1 MPFEVPVL
9 DSFNRPAGG
18 PPPSPSWATD
28 ALGFSLGQFL
38 VSGNQMAQT
47 AQYAQGYWAAGQ
59 FGPDVEACITVTGGY
74 EAVAGAAFGIFLLT
88 AVGASHTGYS
98 AYCDRG
104 SGIAGV
110 YREGPGPA
118 IPIAEGSLSVAHG
131 DTLGI
136 RRRGQQVE
144 LWHKPAAG
152 AWTRVFSGTDATFSG
167 PYFVAIYSDGGASGA
182 TTFDA
187 LRAGTLNL
195 PYDTRVAWST
205 KPSNAFAFG
214 TSTLGGG
221 DVLTGQFS
229 ASFTGPNDDVSD
241 LVRRISIDRGRDS
254 YMEQMRA
261 GRATIVLRDTTGRFN
276 PKNPASPLAGQVL
289 PMRPVR
295 VTCTLAGTTYG
306 LFYGF
311 LRSVEHDPLTY
322 ESTLECEDLLM
333 WMSRVT
339 PVIAA
344 GALTTGQAIGLV
356 LDAIGWTDT
365 LMRDLDVGDT
375 LPAGAFTADGSR
387 NALELI
393 QGLLEAERGV
403 CYVSRTGVFVY
414 EDRRARAAR
423 TSSATFAGTMSAL
436 RPGMDLDRI
445 RNRATVTRDGGSPQS
460 FQDGN
465 SIAAYGAADGD
476 QITTPYLETD
486 VQAASLA
493 AFIVS
498 EQRDPRAPARDLTL
512 FNKTTA
518 LYTQIL
524 SRELIDR
531 ITVSEPKG
539 NTAGDFHIERITHEI
554 TDAGK
559 IHRCTWTL
567 AERPAAGTP
576 FILGTSLIGGGHV
589 LTY

>member
-1 MPFEVPVL
+1 M
-9 DSFNRPAGG
+9 
-18 PPPSPSWATD
+18 
-28 ALGFSLGQFL
+28 
-38 VSGNQMAQT
+38 
-47 AQYAQGYWAAGQ
+47 
-59 FGPDVEACITVTGGY
+59 
-74 EAVAGAAFGIFLLT
+74 
-88 AVGASHTGYS
+88 
-98 AYCDRG
+98 
-104 SGIAGV
+104 
-110 YREGPGPA
+110 
-118 IPIAEGSLSVAHG
+118 
-131 DTLGI
+131 
-136 RRRGQQVE
+136 
-144 LWHKPAAG
+144 
-152 AWTRVFSGTDATFSG
+152 
-167 PYFVAIYSDGGASGA
+167 
-182 TTFDA
+182 TT
-187 LRAGTLNL
+187 

-205 KPSNAFAFG
+205 KPSNAFTFG
-214 TSTLGGG
+214 TSTIGGG

-229 ASFTGPNDDVSD
+229 ASFTGANDDVSD
-241 LVRRISIDRGRDS
+241 QVRSISIDRGRDS

-261 GRATIVLRDTTGRFN
+261 GRATIVLRDTNGRYN
-276 PKNPASPLAGQVL
+276 PKNAASPLVGQVL

-295 VTCTLAGTTYG
+295 VNCTLAGTTYG

-339 PVIAA
+339 PTISA
-344 GALTTGQAIGLV
+344 GALTTGQAVGMV
-356 LDAIGWTDT
+356 LDAVGWTDT
-365 LMRDLDVGDT
+365 LMRDLDIGDT
-375 LPAGAFTADGSR
+375 LPAGAFTADGSQS
-387 NALELI
+387 ALELI

-403 CYVSRTGVFVY
+403 CYISRSGVFVY

-445 RNRATVTRDGGSPQS
+445 RNRATVTREGGAPQS

-476 QITTPYLETD
+476 QITTKYLETD

-498 EQRDPRAPARDLTL
+498 ELRDPRAPARDLTL

-524 SRELIDR
+524 ARELIDR

-539 NTAGDFHIERITHEI
+539 NTSGDFHIERITHEI

-576 FILGTSLIGGGHV
+576 FILGTSTIGGGHV

>member
-1 MPFEVPVL
+1 
-9 DSFNRPAGG
+9 
-18 PPPSPSWATD
+18 
-28 ALGFSLGQFL
+28 
-38 VSGNQMAQT
+38 
-47 AQYAQGYWAAGQ
+47 
-59 FGPDVEACITVTGGY
+59 VT
-74 EAVAGAAFGIFLLT
+74 T
-88 AVGASHTGYS
+88 
-98 AYCDRG
+98 
-104 SGIAGV
+104 
-110 YREGPGPA
+110 
-118 IPIAEGSLSVAHG
+118 
-131 DTLGI
+131 
-136 RRRGQQVE
+136 
-144 LWHKPAAG
+144 
-152 AWTRVFSGTDATFSG
+152 
-167 PYFVAIYSDGGASGA
+167 
-182 TTFDA
+182 
-187 LRAGTLNL
+187 
-195 PYDTRVAWST
+195 PYDTRVAWSA
-205 KPSNAFAFG
+205 KPSNAFTFG
-214 TSTLGGG
+214 ISTLGGG
-221 DVLTGQFS
+221 HVLTGQFS
-229 ASFTGPNDDVSD
+229 ASFNGPNDDVSD
-241 LVRRISIDRGRDS
+241 VVRRISIDRGRDS

-261 GRATIVLRDTTGRFN
+261 GRATIVLRDTTGRYN
-276 PKNPASPLAGQVL
+276 PKNASSPLAGQVL

-295 VTCTLAGTTYG
+295 ATCTLAGTTYG

-344 GALTTGQAIGLV
+344 GALTTGQAIGRV
-356 LDAIGWTDT
+356 LDAVGWTDT

-375 LPAGAFTADGSR
+375 LPAGAFTADGSQS
-387 NALELI
+387 ALDLI

-403 CYVSRTGVFVY
+403 CYVNASGVFVY
-414 EDRRARAAR
+414 EDRRSRAAR
-423 TSSATFAGTMSAL
+423 TSSAVFAGTMSAI

-445 RNRATVTRDGGSPQS
+445 RNRATVTRNGGSPQS

-476 QITTPYLETD
+476 QITTPYLVTD

-512 FNKTTA
+512 FNKTPA
-518 LYTQIL
+518 LHTQIL
-524 SRELIDR
+524 TRELIDR
-531 ITVSEPKG
+531 ITISEPKG
-539 NTAGDFHIERITHEI
+539 NTSGDFHIERITHEI

-576 FILGTSLIGGGHV
+576 FILGTSRIGGGHV